1 MLMSTGKIIVQLH
14 NFSSINHCREFVKI
28 ALNLGARDI
37 ILSKATGTAATT
49 GVPIAQKLAHSQQAN
64 LLYLQDID
72 DAIELVHPDEI
83 YLFIKRPFSKEVFN
97 VQEIVRSYND
107 GAIILLI
114 FGGSEPG
121 LTKQELEKG
130 KSVYFDKLNELGC
143 LGEITLSLYLLRSQI
158 EEEMK

>member
-1 MLMSTGKIIVQLH
+1 MSSGKIIVQLH

-37 ILSKATGTAATT
+37 VLSKASGTAATT
-49 GVPIAQKLAHSQQAN
+49 GVPIAQKLAHAQKAN

-72 DAIELVHPDEI
+72 DTIELLNPDEI
-83 YLFIKRPFSKEVFN
+83 YLFIKRPFSKELFDEN
-97 VQEIVRSYND
+97 QIASSYKD
-107 GAIILLI
+107 GKNILII

-130 KSVYFDKLNELGC
+130 TTVYFDKLNELGC
-143 LGEITLSLYLLRSQI
+143 LGEVTLVLYSLRKEI
-158 EEEMK
+158 ETN

>member
-1 MLMSTGKIIVQLH
+1 MSSGKIIVQLH

-49 GVPIAQKLAHSQQAN
+49 GVPIAQKLAHAQGAN
-64 LLYLQDID
+64 LLYLQSIEDS
-72 DAIELVHPDEI
+72 IELVNPDEI
-83 YLFIKRPFSKEVFN
+83 FLFIKKPFSKEIFD
-97 VQEIVRSYND
+97 VQKITKSYSEGKN
-107 GAIILLI
+107 ILLI

-130 KSVYFDKLNELGC
+130 TAVYFDKLNELGC
-143 LGEITLSLYLLRSQI
+143 LGEVTLALYLLRKEI
-158 EEEMK
+158 EKD